1 MQGLW
6 ALGDAPTGQSSASHV
21 LYRQAEIRMNRIEQ
35 SHETGWEVHTFLLR
49 TPSPKRSLLM
59 RRMLTVVLLTALSL
73 PLAAHTKIETI
84 CGHVG
89 VQSGKDISMTTD
101 EGKKLMVVSD
111 DSASEE
117 RLLKARPD
125 QRVCATGTLTPT
137 SITAEIVTY
146 W

>member
-1 MQGLW
+1 
-6 ALGDAPTGQSSASHV
+6 
-21 LYRQAEIRMNRIEQ
+21 
-35 SHETGWEVHTFLLR
+35 
-49 TPSPKRSLLM
+49 M
-59 RRMLTVVLLTALSL
+59 RRMLIVGLLTALSL

-101 EGKKLMVVSD
+101 EGKKLIVVSD

-137 SITAEIVTY
+137 SITAGMVTY

>member
-1 MQGLW
+1 
-6 ALGDAPTGQSSASHV
+6 
-21 LYRQAEIRMNRIEQ
+21 
-35 SHETGWEVHTFLLR
+35 
-49 TPSPKRSLLM
+49 M
-59 RRMLTVVLLTALSL
+59 RRMLIVVLLTTPTLSL
-73 PLAAHTKIETI
+73 PLAAHTKIETV

-101 EGKKLMVVSD
+101 EGKKLIVVSD

-137 SITAEIVTY
+137 SIMAGIVTY

>member
-1 MQGLW
+1 
-6 ALGDAPTGQSSASHV
+6 
-21 LYRQAEIRMNRIEQ
+21 
-35 SHETGWEVHTFLLR
+35 
-49 TPSPKRSLLM
+49 
-59 RRMLTVVLLTALSL
+59 MLIVVLLAALSL

-101 EGKKLMVVSD
+101 EGKKLIVVSD

-137 SITAEIVTY
+137 SITAGMVTY

>member
-1 MQGLW
+1 
-6 ALGDAPTGQSSASHV
+6 
-21 LYRQAEIRMNRIEQ
+21 
-35 SHETGWEVHTFLLR
+35 
-49 TPSPKRSLLM
+49 M
-59 RRMLTVVLLTALSL
+59 RRMLIVVLLTALSL

-101 EGKKLMVVSD
+101 EGKKLIVVSD

-137 SITAEIVTY
+137 SIMAGIVTY

>member
-1 MQGLW
+1 M
-6 ALGDAPTGQSSASHV
+6 
-21 LYRQAEIRMNRIEQ
+21 
-35 SHETGWEVHTFLLR
+35 EVHTFLLR

-59 RRMLTVVLLTALSL
+59 RRMLIVVLLTALSI

-101 EGKKLMVVSD
+101 EVKKLIVLSD

-137 SITAEIVTY
+137 SITAGIVTY
-146 W
+146 WGLKPPQEKRAHPDDPLSAPSGARWSLGAPLCSPPSAVAA